1 MPAPAAPLLQHLF
14 CNFSAGYLLLN
25 FPVATAQLVYSLPNQ
40 SCRRLPYLYCNF
52 SATFSMP
59 FPPRLFCCIGLIE
72 PFYAGVFAVHLYCLI
87 DPTGCLRYR
96 IGPAGVCRIFTATF
110 LLCLSRRDFSAA
122 SVSPKPFMP
131 EFLLLNFLSLSVSP
145 KLSCHGDPTDAF
157 AAVAPTAELR
167 RPARFTINGPV
178 IYQLKKPIF
187 SIENR

>member
-25 FPVATAQLVYSLPNQ
+25 FPVATAQLVYSLPNR

-59 FPPRLFCCIGLIE
+59 FPLRLSCCIGLIE

-96 IGPAGVCRIFTATF
+96 IGSAGVCRIFTATF
-110 LLCLSRRDFSAA
+110 PQLFFYAFPA
-122 SVSPKPFMP
+122 VT
-131 EFLLLNFLSLSVSP
+131 FLPHRSHLN
-145 KLSCHGDPTDAF
+145 LSCRSFYCSIFLPYQFRRKFPAIAIPPMPWLPQRPRRNFGGRRS
-157 AAVAPTAELR
+157 LR
-167 RPARFTINGPV
+167 
-178 IYQLKKPIF
+178 
-187 SIENR
+187 